1 MYRSQRNRLQRQRNS
16 HSKTLPWPNSSC
28 SWLLAGNYQTS
39 DQLGM
44 FHLHLARRCLSSLSA
59 TLLGDAASQQR
70 LIHQGFGPSENE
82 INRNRAKYVKSH
94 FSPGLFHTNVWS
106 CTYCCSTLWVTHQS
120 DCSPSAMR
128 QHHLLLLRSNRL
140 GQVCKPPPPLNAVPR
155 KGPAMWAQN
164 W

>member
-1 MYRSQRNRLQRQRNS
+1 MSVFD
-16 HSKTLPWPNSSC
+16 KTPRTTYHVLFAESNKRGITKCTDPKGTGCRGRGILIQKSLPWPNSSC

-94 FSPGLFHTNVWS
+94 FSSGLFHTNV
-106 CTYCCSTLWVTHQS
+106 
-120 DCSPSAMR
+120 
-128 QHHLLLLRSNRL
+128 
-140 GQVCKPPPPLNAVPR
+140 
-155 KGPAMWAQN
+155 
-164 W
+164 